1 MCLQVLQEPSLI
13 PLSSP
18 LITESQDPRENFC
31 RELKL
36 KTAGR
41 ATSPS
46 KKEKAVREDTV
57 TGRTL

>member
-1 MCLQVLQEPSLI
+1 MYRQVLLEPGLI
-13 PLSSP
+13 PLPSP
-18 LITESQDPRENFC
+18 LITDSQDTRENFC

-46 KKEKAVREDTV
+46 KKEKAVREDTA